1 MIVTWK
7 ENRKFVQMDD
17 DVLLDNLDKEDR
29 FVLVSSRN
37 VRATGYY
44 QKLFEK
50 YDLILHKE
58 YRELDLYYYS
68 G

>member
-1 MIVTWK
+1 
-7 ENRKFVQMDD
+7 MDD